1 MDHNKPIETRLK
13 EALKIRRQMRHHGID
28 RDPGVSNLICD
39 MNRFVRDGTE
49 SEGASTLSS
58 GASLQWLFSNQVV
71 SLVRV
76 SSA

>member
-1 MDHNKPIETRLK
+1 MDDIKPIETRLK
-13 EALKIRRQMRHHGID
+13 EALKIRRQMRQHGID

-49 SEGASTLSS
+49 SDDASTLSS
-58 GASLQWLFSNQVV
+58 GASIQWLFSNQVV